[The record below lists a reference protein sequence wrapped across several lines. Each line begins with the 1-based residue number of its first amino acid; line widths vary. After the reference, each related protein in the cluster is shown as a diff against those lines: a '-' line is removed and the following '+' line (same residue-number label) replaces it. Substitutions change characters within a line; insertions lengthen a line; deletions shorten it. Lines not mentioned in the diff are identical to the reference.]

1 MPTYQEMS
9 RFGKAA
15 MEYLEQKGLPKTSE
29 NFSNAV
35 DLAKQGMLPKAV
47 TTAAPVNSW
56 DDLLEPN
63 KKPVNSWDD
72 LLEPNKKPVNSWDD
86 LFDIQWATNPVSN
99 TQKVT
104 TPATASTVA
113 SAKQVL
119 NPLDKETNYVLSNPK
134 FGGALGKNINNA
146 TDEEIAAA
154 RQIAQANLD
163 ARSPQTNMTNAPAPA
178 PAPAS
183 LSAPGT
189 LTQWDKETNYVL
201 SSPKFGGTL
210 GKNLTNS
217 TSEEI
222 SAARQT
228 AKDNLEARGV
238 KVPVQID
245 PSLVANARA
254 IAGSDARASSESVQ
268 DIINAQRAKAF
279 NTDWD
284 AIINAKVN
292 PQPPKPQEFD
302 RFSSIADKSQI
313 PILALT
319 GGVGTAAISSQI
331 TPPTWDA
338 AKNTN
343 AVDPWGV
350 DTGAMAGYNSSRTG
364 EPGYS
369 GQSGNILNQAL
380 IQSNEPEGIIKPSST
395 VKNAKQ
401 VMSRNNQPL
410 IDLNTKNSGEQA
422 SVPSARALWDIYNQ
436 TGSAA
441 DFVRA
446 SNAQKLE
453 DPGNAKFEAAANEK
467 RGGSVSGKGKD
478 GGMNPK
484 EAVLHKALEIIHHM
498 ISRGR

>member
-35 DLAKQGMLPKAV
+35 DLAKQGMLPKEV
-47 TTAAPVNSW
+47 TSAPVSSW

-63 KKPVNSWDD
+63 KKPEN
-72 LLEPNKKPVNSWDD
+72 N
-86 LFDIQWATNPVSN
+86 IQWATNPVSN

-134 FGGALGKNINNA
+134 FGGKLGKNINNA

-154 RQIAQANLD
+154 RQTAQANLD
-163 ARSPQTNMTNAPAPA
+163 VRNGTTAAPQATAPKPQ
-178 PAPAS
+178 
-183 LSAPGT
+183 LSRE
-189 LTQWDKETNYVL
+189 DKEVNFLL
-201 SSPKFGGTL
+201 SSATP
-210 GKNLTNS
+210 GKNIFNS
-217 TSEEI
+217 TPEEI
-222 SAARQT
+222 EAVRDQARANIAQRDQDLTDAQTASAARQRQLQVEYAFNQT
-228 AKDNLEARGV
+228 IDWAKQNQIPLMGGSIAAAGLGTSLARNSNDTSAPATNPEQV
-238 KVPVQID
+238 
-245 PSLVANARA
+245 
-254 IAGSDARASSESVQ
+254 
-268 DIINAQRAKAF
+268 AKAQNAF
-279 NTDWD
+279 DIDDQQARMNRPTDYGPAYLTSED
-284 AIINAKVN
+284 LS
-292 PQPPKPQEFD
+292 
-302 RFSSIADKSQI
+302 RIAAAPTSKF
-313 PILALT
+313 T
-319 GGVGTAAISSQI
+319 GMA
-331 TPPTWDA
+331 TPPA
-338 AKNTN
+338 A
-343 AVDPWGV
+343 
-350 DTGAMAGYNSSRTG
+350 
-364 EPGYS
+364 
-369 GQSGNILNQAL
+369 
-380 IQSNEPEGIIKPSST
+380 T
-395 VKNAKQ
+395 VNNAKQ
-401 VMSRNNQPL
+401 VMSRNTQPL